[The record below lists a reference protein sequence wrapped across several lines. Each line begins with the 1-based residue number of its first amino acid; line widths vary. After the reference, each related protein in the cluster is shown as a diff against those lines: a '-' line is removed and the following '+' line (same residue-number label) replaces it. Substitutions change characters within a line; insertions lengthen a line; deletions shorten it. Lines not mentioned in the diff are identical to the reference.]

1 MVKDWKI
8 AEVIESLDYD
18 CLEIVN
24 INNRNE
30 SFLLGQK
37 KFTII
42 NVDKVLTKEYAD
54 IMEIDMIKR
63 FPALVQL
70 RDTAYDPIYNELKLN
85 LSFEE
90 ERVEVKFGVGTYER
104 QKASEEGL
112 KSIIKIIKKNKP
124 LLVINDRVKGVLI

>member
-70 RDTAYDPIYNELKLN
+70 RDTAYGPIYNELKLN